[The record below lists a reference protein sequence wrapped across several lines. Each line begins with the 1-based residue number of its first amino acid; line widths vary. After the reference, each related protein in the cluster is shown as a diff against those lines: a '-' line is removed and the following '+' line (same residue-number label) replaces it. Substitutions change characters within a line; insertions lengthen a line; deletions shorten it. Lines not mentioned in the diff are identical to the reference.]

1 MTLTRTDLVAR
12 ISDASGITQGQAAD
26 ALRAFEQTVTQALAA
41 GDAVKLT
48 GFAQFDTAERAARKG
63 RNPRTGEPLEIPA
76 GRIVRISAGSTLK
89 TAVKAGA

>member
-26 ALRAFEQTVTQALAA
+26 ALRAFETTVTEALVA

-48 GFAQFDTAERAARKG
+48 GFAQFDTAERAARTG
-63 RNPRTGEPLEIPA
+63 RNPQTGEALEIPA
-76 GRIVRISAGSTLK
+76 GRVVRISAGASLK
-89 TAVKAGA
+89 SAVKASK